1 MPYRVPSPEELRDRL
16 DGVLLVVYLI
26 FNEGYWPA
34 AATR

>member
-1 MPYRVPSPEELRDRL
+1 VPSPEELRDRL

-26 FNEGYWPA
+26 FNEGYLAA